1 VRKDLQQLPPSQTIN
16 LPTLDELFSDQIEV
30 AGKQEGLNAILNV
43 NPPDKWIKEHPTI
56 SNWKYIPIDKVEY
69 LLRKIFKQYRV
80 EVLKTG
86 LLMNAVEVTVRVH
99 YMNPATGELDFQ
111 DGVGAQELQ
120 TKKDTGALK
129 MDMSNV
135 NRGAVQMALP
145 IAKSYAIKDAC
156 ELIGNIF
163 GGNLNRKD
171 TLAFQPDEQMIEK
184 SREEQRKV
192 KLQNN
197 GINV

>member
-1 VRKDLQQLPPSQTIN
+1 MSEKTPNLPAKNDSN
-16 LPTLDELFSDQIEV
+16 LPTLADLFSDSIEV
-30 AGKQEGLNAILNV
+30 AGKSEGLNAILNTQ
-43 NPPDKWIKEHPTI
+43 PPEKWVKVHPMI
-56 SNWKYIPIDKVEY
+56 PDWKYIPIDKVEF
-69 LLRKIFKQYRV
+69 LLRKIFKRYWI

-86 LLMNAVEVTVRVH
+86 MLMNAVEVTVRVH
-99 YMNPATGELDFQ
+99 YFNPATGDMDFQ

-120 TKKDTGALK
+120 TKKETGALK

-171 TLAFQPDEQMIEK
+171 TIAFVPDQEIL
-184 SREEQRKV
+184 SREEKRKELLNQ
-192 KLQNN
+192 KK
-197 GINV
+197 NVSK

>member
-1 VRKDLQQLPPSQTIN
+1 MDKTTPNLPAKNESN
-16 LPTLDELFSDQIEV
+16 LPTLADLFSDSIEV
-30 AGKQEGLNAILNV
+30 AGKSEGLNAILNTQ
-43 NPPDKWIKEHPTI
+43 PPDKWVKEHPMI
-56 SNWKYIPIDKVEY
+56 PNWKYIQIDKVEF
-69 LLRKIFKQYRV
+69 LLRKIFKRYRI

-86 LLMNAVEVTVRVH
+86 MLMNAVEVTVRVH
-99 YMNPATGELDFQ
+99 YFNPATGEMDFQ

-120 TKKDTGALK
+120 TKKETGALK

-171 TLAFQPDEQMIEK
+171 TLAFVPDETIL
-184 SREEQRKV
+184 SKV
-192 KLQNN
+192 KSNKEKLN
-197 GINV
+197 GN

>member
-1 VRKDLQQLPPSQTIN
+1 MPYKQTPSVPAKSESN
-16 LPTLDELFSDQIEV
+16 LPTLADLFSDNIEV
-30 AGKQEGLNAILNV
+30 AGKSEGLNAILNTA
-43 NPPDKWIKEHPTI
+43 PPEKWVKEHPMI
-56 SNWKYIPIDKVEY
+56 PNWRYIPIDKVEF
-69 LLRKIFKQYRV
+69 LLRKIFKRYRI
-80 EVLKTG
+80 EILKTAM
-86 LLMNAVEVTVRVH
+86 LMNAVEVTVRVH
-99 YMNPATGELDFQ
+99 YFNPATGEMDFQ

-120 TKKDTGALK
+120 TKKETGALK

-171 TLAFQPDEQMIEK
+171 TIAFVPDQEIL
-184 SREEQRKV
+184 SREEKRKQLLND
-192 KLQNN
+192 KK
-197 GINV
+197 NV

>member
-1 VRKDLQQLPPSQTIN
+1 MNTPAKIENN
-16 LPTLDELFSDQIEV
+16 LPTLADLFSDSIEV
-30 AGKQEGLNAILNV
+30 AGKSEGLNAILNT
-43 NPPDKWIKEHPTI
+43 NPPEKWVKDHPMI
-56 SNWKYIPIDKVEY
+56 PNWKYIAIDKVEF
-69 LLRKIFKQYRV
+69 LLRKIFKRYRI

-86 LLMNAVEVTVRVH
+86 MLMNAVEVTVRVH
-99 YMNPATGELDFQ
+99 YFNPATGEMDFQ

-120 TKKDTGALK
+120 TKKETGALK

-171 TLAFQPDEQMIEK
+171 TLAFVPDETII
-184 SREEQRKV
+184 SKV
-192 KLQNN
+192 KSNKEKLN
-197 GINV
+197 GN

>member
-1 VRKDLQQLPPSQTIN
+1 MSDLQKQGTIN
-16 LPTLDELFSDQIEV
+16 LPTLDELFSEQIEL

-43 NPPDKWIKEHPTI
+43 SPPAKWVKDHPQIKD
-56 SNWKYIPIDKVEY
+56 WKYIPIDKVEY
-69 LLRKIFKQYRV
+69 LLRKIFKKYRV

-86 LLMNAVEVTVRVH
+86 MLMNAVEVTVRVH
-99 YMNPATGELDFQ
+99 YLNPTTGEMDFQ

-171 TLAFQPDEQMIEK
+171 TIAFQADEQIIEK
-184 SREEQRKV
+184 SREEQRKE
-192 KLQNN
+192 KLKQNGVN
-197 GINV
+197 I